1 MLDYASA
8 KFYSDSVGLINPLG
22 RPVVAEGLRT
32 PAQRP
37 VSGPTWNISALLT
50 WNTKRQKEEL
60 YKKGIKIKEKS
71 S

>member
-8 KFYSDSVGLINPLG
+8 KFYSVGLIKPLG

-37 VSGPTWNISALLT
+37 VSGPTWNISAKVT
-50 WNTKRQKEEL
+50 WNTETAKKNNLSFTKREL
-60 YKKGIKIKEKS
+60 T
-71 S
+71 